1 MSWIK
6 ALKMW
11 NDSKKDH
18 KNAWCVPKK
27 GTLEYNQVINIMHG
41 INKIKKSDRID
52 NKKTSNGI
60 NNNNNSSKEELLI
73 MAKNIISYITGMD
86 QYLSQY
92 EKGWDKKS
100 IDDLKKII
108 NNFKKKH
115 PDMTIKKTPIK
126 MGTLELLG

>member
-6 ALKMW
+6 ALKTW

-41 INKIKKSDRID
+41 IN
-52 NKKTSNGI
+52 NKNNSNGI

-73 MAKNIISYITGMD
+73 MAKNITSYVTHSD
-86 QYLSQY
+86 QFQSQY
-92 EKGWDKKS
+92 EKNWNSKS
-100 IDDLKKII
+100 IDDLLKII
-108 NNFKKKH
+108 NNFKKKY
-115 PDMTIKKTPIK
+115 PDIKIKKTPIK
-126 MGTLELLG
+126 MGVYENLGPRL

>member
-11 NDSKKDH
+11 NDSKKKEH
-18 KNAWCVPKK
+18 NNVWCVPKK

-41 INKIKKSDRID
+41 
-52 NKKTSNGI
+52 
-60 NNNNNSSKEELLI
+60 NNNKNNLKKELIITPKNDSKEELLI
-73 MAKNIISYITGMD
+73 MAKNIISYITGSD

-115 PDMTIKKTPIK
+115 PDIKIKKTPMK
-126 MGTLELLG
+126 MGALELLG

>member
-41 INKIKKSDRID
+41 INN
-52 NKKTSNGI
+52 NK
-60 NNNNNSSKEELLI
+60 NSFSYH
-73 MAKNIISYITGMD
+73 II
-86 QYLSQY
+86 L
-92 EKGWDKKS
+92 
-100 IDDLKKII
+100 
-108 NNFKKKH
+108 NPN
-115 PDMTIKKTPIK
+115 
-126 MGTLELLG
+126 MGS